1 MGDKRN
7 ANRFMVG
14 KSEGKKQLGRPRRR
28 EENKIRINPNEME
41 EGNVDWIFLDQKRG
55 INRAVSNMVMNCQVP

>member
-1 MGDKRN
+1 MQTGLWWGNLKERN
-7 ANRFMVG
+7 NL
-14 KSEGKKQLGRPRRR
+14 EDLGA
-28 EENKIRINPNEME
+28 EKKIRLEME